1 MIDWD
6 LKQLI
11 QMAKTISYKKRKISG
26 FLIISLLLAMLYG
39 KNLLE
44 RQSFRSVSSTLSD
57 VYEDR
62 LLVESYIFQISEKLF
77 TIQKLIDHCNFNF
90 DYSKVVSEISNEEEA
105 ILKLVLAFEQ
115 TQLTKEEELLLMDFK
130 EIIEK
135 DLSIKSYQLL
145 YNDSSGV
152 NGEQVKVYDQ
162 KIARAQQDLEK
173 LSSIQLEEGE
183 KLVSKAKILINRSQ
197 IWAQFELALL
207 LVFIVVIYIYI
218 FKKPLQEDFAD

>member
-1 MIDWD
+1 MDYSA
-6 LKQLI
+6 L
-11 QMAKTISYKKRKISG
+11 KKRKISG
-26 FLIISLLLAMLYG
+26 FLIIGVLLVLLYG

-44 RQSFRSVSSTLSD
+44 RQSFRAVSGTLSN

-77 TIQKLIDHCNFNF
+77 KIQRLVDHCTINY
-90 DYSKVVSEISNEEEA
+90 DYSKAVVEISMEEQA
-105 ILKLVLAFEQ
+105 ILKIVGAFES
-115 TQLTKEEELLLMDFK
+115 TQLTEQEALLLADFK
-130 EIIEK
+130 QIIVK

-152 NGEQVKVYDQ
+152 NEEQVKVYDQ
-162 KIARAQQDLEK
+162 KIARAQQDLVK

-183 KLVSKAKILINRSQ
+183 KLVSKAKSLINRSQ

-207 LVFIVVIYIYI
+207 LILVIVIYVYI
-218 FKKPLQEDFAD
+218 FKKPVNEEFAD

>member
-1 MIDWD
+1 MDYSA
-6 LKQLI
+6 L
-11 QMAKTISYKKRKISG
+11 KKRKISG
-26 FLIISLLLAMLYG
+26 FLIIGVLLVLLYG

-44 RQSFRSVSSTLSD
+44 RQSFRAVSGTLSN

-77 TIQKLIDHCNFNF
+77 KIQRLVDHCTINY
-90 DYSKVVSEISNEEEA
+90 DYSKAVVEISMEEQA
-105 ILKLVLAFEQ
+105 ILKIVGAFES
-115 TQLTKEEELLLMDFK
+115 TQLTEQEALLLADFK
-130 EIIEK
+130 QIIVK

-152 NGEQVKVYDQ
+152 NEEQVKVYDQ
-162 KIARAQQDLEK
+162 KIARAQQDLVK

-183 KLVSKAKILINRSQ
+183 KLVSKAKSLINRSQ

-207 LVFIVVIYIYI
+207 LILVLVIYV
-218 FKKPLQEDFAD
+218 

>member
-1 MIDWD
+1 
-6 LKQLI
+6 
-11 QMAKTISYKKRKISG
+11 MAISYKKRKITG
-26 FLIISLLLAMLYG
+26 FLIIGVLVVLLYG

-77 TIQKLIDHCNFNF
+77 TIQKLVDHCTLNF
-90 DYSKVVSEISNEEEA
+90 DYSKAVLEISKEEQA
-105 ILKLVLAFEQ
+105 ILKLVAAFEA
-115 TQLTKEEELLLMDFK
+115 TQLTEQEATLLADFK
-130 EIIEK
+130 RIIEK

-145 YNDSSGV
+145 YNDSTGV
-152 NGEQVKVYDQ
+152 NEAQVKVYDQ

-183 KLVSKAKILINRSQ
+183 KLVSKAKTLINRSQ

-207 LVFIVVIYIYI
+207 LIFILVIYIYI
-218 FKKPLQEDFAD
+218 FKKPVQEEFAD

>member
-1 MIDWD
+1 MDYSA
-6 LKQLI
+6 L
-11 QMAKTISYKKRKISG
+11 KKRKISG
-26 FLIISLLLAMLYG
+26 FRIIGVLLVLLYG

-44 RQSFRSVSSTLSD
+44 RQSFRAVSGTLSN

-77 TIQKLIDHCNFNF
+77 KIQRLVDHCTINY
-90 DYSKVVSEISNEEEA
+90 DYSKAVVEISMEEQA
-105 ILKLVLAFEQ
+105 ILKIVGAFES
-115 TQLTKEEELLLMDFK
+115 TQLTEQEALLLADFK
-130 EIIEK
+130 QIIVK

-152 NGEQVKVYDQ
+152 NEEQVKVYDQ
-162 KIARAQQDLEK
+162 KIARAQQDLVK

-183 KLVSKAKILINRSQ
+183 KLVSKAKSLINRSQ

-207 LVFIVVIYIYI
+207 LILVLVIYVYI
-218 FKKPLQEDFAD
+218 FKKPVNEEFAD

>member
-1 MIDWD
+1 MDYSA
-6 LKQLI
+6 L
-11 QMAKTISYKKRKISG
+11 KKRKISG
-26 FLIISLLLAMLYG
+26 FLIIGVLLVLLYG

-44 RQSFRSVSSTLSD
+44 RQSFRAVSGTLSN

-77 TIQKLIDHCNFNF
+77 KIQRLVDHCTINY
-90 DYSKVVSEISNEEEA
+90 DYSKAVVEISMEEQA
-105 ILKLVLAFEQ
+105 ILKIVGAFES
-115 TQLTKEEELLLMDFK
+115 TQLTEQEALLLADFK
-130 EIIEK
+130 RIIEK

-152 NGEQVKVYDQ
+152 NEEQVKVYDQ
-162 KIARAQQDLEK
+162 KIARAQQDLVK

-183 KLVSKAKILINRSQ
+183 KLVSKAKTLINRSQ

-207 LVFIVVIYIYI
+207 LILVLVIYVYI
-218 FKKPLQEDFAD
+218 FKKPVVEEFAD

>member
-1 MIDWD
+1 MDYSA
-6 LKQLI
+6 L
-11 QMAKTISYKKRKISG
+11 KKRKISG
-26 FLIISLLLAMLYG
+26 FLIIGALLVLLYG

-44 RQSFRSVSSTLSD
+44 RQSFRAVSGTLSN

-77 TIQKLIDHCNFNF
+77 KIQRLVDHCTINY
-90 DYSKVVSEISNEEEA
+90 DYSKAVVEISMEEQA
-105 ILKLVLAFEQ
+105 ILKIVGAFES
-115 TQLTKEEELLLMDFK
+115 TELTEQEALLLADFK
-130 EIIEK
+130 QIIVK

-152 NGEQVKVYDQ
+152 NEEQVKVYDQ
-162 KIARAQQDLEK
+162 KIARAQQDLVK

-183 KLVSKAKILINRSQ
+183 KLVSKAKSLINRSQ

-207 LVFIVVIYIYI
+207 LILVLVIYVYI
-218 FKKPLQEDFAD
+218 FKKPVNEEFAD

>member
-1 MIDWD
+1 
-6 LKQLI
+6 
-11 QMAKTISYKKRKISG
+11 MATSYKKRKISG
-26 FLIISLLLAMLYG
+26 FLIIGVLVVLLYG

-44 RQSFRSVSSTLSD
+44 RQSFRTVSSTLSD

-77 TIQKLIDHCNFNF
+77 TIQKLVDHCTINF
-90 DYSKVVSEISNEEEA
+90 DYSKAVLEISKEEQE
-105 ILKLVLAFEQ
+105 ILKLVSAFEA
-115 TQLTKEEELLLMDFK
+115 TKLTEQEATLLTDFK
-130 EIIEK
+130 RIIEK

-152 NGEQVKVYDQ
+152 NEAQVKVYDQ

-173 LSSIQLEEGE
+173 LSAIQLEEGG
-183 KLVSKAKILINRSQ
+183 KLVSKAKTLINRSQ

-207 LVFIVVIYIYI
+207 LIFILVIYIYI
-218 FKKPLQEDFAD
+218 FKKPVQEEFAE

>member
-1 MIDWD
+1 MDYSA
-6 LKQLI
+6 L
-11 QMAKTISYKKRKISG
+11 KKRKITG
-26 FLIISLLLAMLYG
+26 FLIIGVLLVLLYG

-44 RQSFRSVSSTLSD
+44 RQSFRAVSGTLSN

-77 TIQKLIDHCNFNF
+77 KIQRLVDHCTINY
-90 DYSKVVSEISNEEEA
+90 DYSKAVVEISMEEQA
-105 ILKLVLAFEQ
+105 ILKIVGAFES
-115 TQLTKEEELLLMDFK
+115 TQLTEQEALLLADFK
-130 EIIEK
+130 QIIVK

-152 NGEQVKVYDQ
+152 NEEQVKVYDQ
-162 KIARAQQDLEK
+162 KIARAQQDLVK

-183 KLVSKAKILINRSQ
+183 KLVSKAKSLINRSQ

-207 LVFIVVIYIYI
+207 LILVLVIYVYI
-218 FKKPLQEDFAD
+218 FKKPVVEEFAD

>member
-1 MIDWD
+1 
-6 LKQLI
+6 
-11 QMAKTISYKKRKISG
+11 MAISYKKRKITG
-26 FLIISLLLAMLYG
+26 FLIIGVLVVLLYG

-77 TIQKLIDHCNFNF
+77 TIQKLVDHCTLNF
-90 DYSKVVSEISNEEEA
+90 DYSKAVLEISKEEQA
-105 ILKLVLAFEQ
+105 ILKLVAAFEA
-115 TQLTKEEELLLMDFK
+115 TQLTEQEATLLADFK
-130 EIIEK
+130 RIIEK

-145 YNDSSGV
+145 YNDSTGV
-152 NGEQVKVYDQ
+152 NEAQVKVYDQ

-173 LSSIQLEEGE
+173 LSAIQLVEGG
-183 KLVSKAKILINRSQ
+183 KLVSKAKTLINRSQ

-207 LVFIVVIYIYI
+207 LIFILVIYIYI
-218 FKKPLQEDFAD
+218 FKKPVQEEFAD

>member
-1 MIDWD
+1 MDYSA
-6 LKQLI
+6 L
-11 QMAKTISYKKRKISG
+11 KKRKISG
-26 FLIISLLLAMLYG
+26 FLIIGVLLVLLYG

-44 RQSFRSVSSTLSD
+44 RQSFRAVSGTLSN

-77 TIQKLIDHCNFNF
+77 KIQRLVDHCTINY
-90 DYSKVVSEISNEEEA
+90 DYSKAVVEISMEEQA
-105 ILKLVLAFEQ
+105 ILKIVGAFES
-115 TQLTKEEELLLMDFK
+115 TQLTEQEALLLADFK
-130 EIIEK
+130 RIIEK

-152 NGEQVKVYDQ
+152 NEEQVKVYDQ
-162 KIARAQQDLEK
+162 KIARAQQDLVK

-183 KLVSKAKILINRSQ
+183 KLVSKAKSLINRSQ

-207 LVFIVVIYIYI
+207 LILVLVIYVYI
-218 FKKPLQEDFAD
+218 FKKPVNEEFAD

>member
-1 MIDWD
+1 
-6 LKQLI
+6 
-11 QMAKTISYKKRKISG
+11 MATSYKKRKISG
-26 FLIISLLLAMLYG
+26 FLIIGVLVVLLYG

-44 RQSFRSVSSTLSD
+44 RQSFRTVSSTLSD

-77 TIQKLIDHCNFNF
+77 TIQKLVDHCTINF
-90 DYSKVVSEISNEEEA
+90 DYSKAVLEISKEEQA
-105 ILKLVLAFEQ
+105 ILELVAAFEA
-115 TQLTKEEELLLMDFK
+115 TQLTEQETTLLADFK
-130 EIIEK
+130 RIIEK

-152 NGEQVKVYDQ
+152 NEAQVKVYDQ

-173 LSSIQLEEGE
+173 LSAIQLEEGGR
-183 KLVSKAKILINRSQ
+183 LVSKAKTLINRSQ

-207 LVFIVVIYIYI
+207 LIFVLVIYIYI
-218 FKKPLQEDFAD
+218 FKKPVQEEFAE

>member
-1 MIDWD
+1 
-6 LKQLI
+6 
-11 QMAKTISYKKRKISG
+11 MATSYKKRKISG
-26 FLIISLLLAMLYG
+26 FLIIGVLVVLLYG

-44 RQSFRSVSSTLSD
+44 RQSFRTVSSTLSD

-77 TIQKLIDHCNFNF
+77 TIQKLVDHCTINF
-90 DYSKVVSEISNEEEA
+90 DYSKAVLEISKEEQE
-105 ILKLVLAFEQ
+105 ILKLVAAFEA
-115 TQLTKEEELLLMDFK
+115 TQLTEQEATLLTDFK
-130 EIIEK
+130 RIIEK

-152 NGEQVKVYDQ
+152 NEAQVKVYDQ

-173 LSSIQLEEGE
+173 LSAIQLEEGG
-183 KLVSKAKILINRSQ
+183 KLVSKAKTLINRSQ

-207 LVFIVVIYIYI
+207 LIFILVIYIYI
-218 FKKPLQEDFAD
+218 FKKPLQEDYVD

>member
-1 MIDWD
+1 MDYSA
-6 LKQLI
+6 L
-11 QMAKTISYKKRKISG
+11 KKRKISG
-26 FLIISLLLAMLYG
+26 FLIIGVLLVLLYG

-44 RQSFRSVSSTLSD
+44 RQSFRAVSGTLSN

-77 TIQKLIDHCNFNF
+77 KIQRLVDHCTINY
-90 DYSKVVSEISNEEEA
+90 DYSKAVVEISMEEQV
-105 ILKLVLAFEQ
+105 ILKLVAAFEA
-115 TQLTKEEELLLMDFK
+115 TQLTEQEALLLADFK
-130 EIIEK
+130 RIIEK

-152 NGEQVKVYDQ
+152 NEEQVKVYDQ
-162 KIARAQQDLEK
+162 KIARAQQDLVK

-183 KLVSKAKILINRSQ
+183 KLVSKAKTLINRSQ

-207 LVFIVVIYIYI
+207 LILVLVIYVYI
-218 FKKPLQEDFAD
+218 FKKPVVEEFAD

>member
-1 MIDWD
+1 
-6 LKQLI
+6 
-11 QMAKTISYKKRKISG
+11 MAISYKKRKITG
-26 FLIISLLLAMLYG
+26 FLVIGLLVVLLYG

-77 TIQKLIDHCNFNF
+77 TIQKLVDHCTINF
-90 DYSKVVSEISNEEEA
+90 DYSKAVLEISKEEQA
-105 ILKLVLAFEQ
+105 ILKLVSAFEA
-115 TQLTKEEELLLMDFK
+115 TQLSEQETALLTDFK
-130 EIIEK
+130 RIIEK

-145 YNDSSGV
+145 YSDSSGV
-152 NGEQVKVYDQ
+152 NEAQVKVYDQ

-183 KLVSKAKILINRSQ
+183 KLVSKAKTLINRSQ

-207 LVFIVVIYIYI
+207 LIFVLVIYIYI
-218 FKKPLQEDFAD
+218 FKKPVQEEFAD

>member
-1 MIDWD
+1 
-6 LKQLI
+6 
-11 QMAKTISYKKRKISG
+11 MATSYKKRKISG
-26 FLIISLLLAMLYG
+26 FLIIGVLVVLLYG

-44 RQSFRSVSSTLSD
+44 RQSFRTVSSTLSD

-77 TIQKLIDHCNFNF
+77 TIQKLVDHCTINF
-90 DYSKVVSEISNEEEA
+90 DYSKAVLEISKEEQE
-105 ILKLVLAFEQ
+105 ILKLVAAFEA
-115 TQLTKEEELLLMDFK
+115 TQLTEQEATLLTDFK
-130 EIIEK
+130 RIIEK

-152 NGEQVKVYDQ
+152 NEAQVKVYDQ

-173 LSSIQLEEGE
+173 LSAIQLEEGG
-183 KLVSKAKILINRSQ
+183 KLVSKAKTLINRSQ

-207 LVFIVVIYIYI
+207 LIFILVIYIYI
-218 FKKPLQEDFAD
+218 FKKPVQEEFAE